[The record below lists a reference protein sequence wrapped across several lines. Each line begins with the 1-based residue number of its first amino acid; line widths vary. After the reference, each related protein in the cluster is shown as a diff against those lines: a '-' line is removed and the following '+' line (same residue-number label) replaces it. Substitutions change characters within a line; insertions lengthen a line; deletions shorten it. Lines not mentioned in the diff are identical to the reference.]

1 MRHHVLRA
9 SALALSAALVG
20 LAAAPASAAT
30 VVARASASAA
40 VVTVAGTPTDSG
52 TYSVTNDGSSQSAT
66 GTNRPAATALAGQSL
81 ISGGVLAQDAVTQT
95 SGRSAACAG
104 LAGQGS
110 TVASV
115 GDGQCLTPGG
125 TLALSAGTLDLSHL
139 QIVQSTMLQGLDQQ
153 VQTGLQPALQPVLG
167 ALQTG
172 LQTGLRR
179 LGDPGLFVGL
189 GAVESRCTAA
199 PGSADGSATLAD
211 VGAYVQ
217 VGDQRVDLL
226 SLPAHPAPNT
236 KITTGLGDVAVA
248 VENALRSQLSTA
260 LAGSLGPLSAAV
272 DRAAVLDN
280 VLANIGSQLAPLD
293 ANVLSGTLNQQVRP
307 TGGSIEITALS
318 LDVLPAAAAFGPQP
332 LSVQLGRSTCG
343 PSDRIAPVARTKPGT
358 APKAPAKKK
367 QVLPRRVTAGLA
379 NADSPHGGHG
389 PLVLTLGG
397 LLVLAAGAG
406 ALDFRRHLGRGRR
419 G

>member
-1 MRHHVLRA
+1 MRHQVLRA
-9 SALALSAALVG
+9 SAFALCAALLG

-52 TYSVTNDGSSQSAT
+52 TYSVTNDGSSQTAS
-66 GTNRPAATALAGQSL
+66 GSNRPVVSALTGQSL
-81 ISGGVLAQDAVTQT
+81 VSAGVLAQDATTRT
-95 SGRSAACAG
+95 SGRSAACSGIAG
-104 LAGQGS
+104 EGA
-110 TVASV
+110 TVAAV

-125 TLALSAGTLDLSHL
+125 TLALSAGHLDLSHL
-139 QIVQSTMLQGLDQQ
+139 QIVQSTVLQGLDQQ
-153 VQTGLQPALQPVLG
+153 AQAALKPVLDPVLG
-167 ALQTG
+167 ALQGG
-172 LQTGLRR
+172 LQTGLRQ

-199 PGSADGSATLAD
+199 PGSAQGDATLAG

-217 VGDQRVDLL
+217 VGGQRVDLL
-226 SLPAHPAPNT
+226 SLPVHPAPNT
-236 KITTGLGDVAVA
+236 KITTGLGDVALA

-260 LAGSLGPLSAAV
+260 LAGSLGPLGGAV
-272 DRAAVLDN
+272 DQAAVLNN
-280 VLANIGSQLAPLD
+280 VLANVGSQLAPLD
-293 ANVLSGTLNQQVRP
+293 ANVLSGTLNRQVRP
-307 TGGSIEITALS
+307 AGGAIEVTALS

-343 PSDRIAPVARTKPGT
+343 PSDRIAPVARAKPVT
-358 APKAPAKKK
+358 APQAPHRKK
-367 QVLPRRVTAGLA
+367 QVVPRRVTAGLA
-379 NADSPHGGHG
+379 HADAPGDGHR

-406 ALDFRRHLGRGRR
+406 ALDFRRHLRR